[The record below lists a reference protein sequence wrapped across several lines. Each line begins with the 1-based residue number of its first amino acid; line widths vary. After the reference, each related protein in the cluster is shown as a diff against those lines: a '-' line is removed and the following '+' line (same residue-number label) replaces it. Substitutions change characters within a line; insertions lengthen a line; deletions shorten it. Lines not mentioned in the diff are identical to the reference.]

1 MSKRLALYLPSL
13 AGGGAER
20 VMVQLANEFVSRGHR
35 VDMILVHPEFTY
47 RSELDPAVNLEVINP
62 TRRLLGLHILAKT
75 TPYLRRGYDGMLC
88 CIRNFP
94 PILAKRVAR
103 SRTRVVIQEVSQP
116 SLVFAGL
123 EGKEWEARLATH
135 LGYRFVYPLADGV
148 VAVSKGVAEE
158 LQRITRIR
166 PNRLHI
172 IYNPAITLDFYEK
185 ANAPVEHPWFQSSEP
200 PVILGVAR
208 LHAVKGF
215 DILLRAFAQV
225 VQQTPARL
233 LILGEGDERTRLE
246 QLVCE
251 LNLQGLVAM
260 PGFDPNPFR
269 YMRRA
274 GVFVLSSRTE
284 GMPVALIQALA
295 CGCPVVS
302 TRCSSGVEEVLNGDQ
317 YGLVVPV
324 DDVNALAEAIL
335 RVLRGERRQAPPEW
349 LEQFR
354 VERIAEQYLRV
365 LLDCGK

>member
-1 MSKRLALYLPSL
+1 
-13 AGGGAER
+13 
-20 VMVQLANEFVSRGHR
+20 MVQLANAFISTGHQ
-35 VDMILVHPEFTY
+35 VDMILVYPDFAY
-47 RSELDPAVNLEVINP
+47 RPELDPAVNLEVINP

-75 TPYLRRGYDGMLC
+75 SPYLKRGYDAMLC

-94 PILAKRVAR
+94 PIIAKRLVRA
-103 SRTRVVIQEVSQP
+103 RTRVVIQEVSQP
-116 SLVFAGL
+116 SLVFSGL
-123 EGKEWEARLATH
+123 KERGWEARLVTP
-135 LGYRFVYPLADGV
+135 LGYRWLYPLADGV
-148 VAVSKGVAEE
+148 VAVSQGVADE
-158 LQRITRIR
+158 LRRITRIH
-166 PNRLHI
+166 PKRLHV
-172 IYNPAITLDFYEK
+172 IYNPAITPDFYEK
-185 ANAPVEHPWFQSSEP
+185 ASVPIEHPWFQPGEP
-200 PVILGVAR
+200 PVVLGVAR
-208 LHAVKGF
+208 LHPVKGF
-215 DILLRAFAQV
+215 DTLLRAFAQV
-225 VQQTPARL
+225 IQQTPARL
-233 LILGEGDERTRLE
+233 MILGEGEERPRLE

-274 GVFVLSSRTE
+274 GVFVLPSRTE

-324 DDVNALAEAIL
+324 DDVDALAGAIL

-354 VERIAEQYLRV
+354 IERIAEQYLKV
-365 LLDCGK
+365 LLG

>member
-1 MSKRLALYLPSL
+1 MGKRLAFYLPSL

-20 VMVQLANEFVSRGHR
+20 VMVQLANHYVEQGYS
-35 VDMILVHPEFTY
+35 VDMILVLPDYTY
-47 RSELDPAVNLEVINP
+47 RAELSPAVHLEVIKP
-62 TRRLLGLHILAKT
+62 TRRLLGLHIIAKT
-75 TPYLRRGYDGMLC
+75 APYFKRGYDAMLC

-94 PILAKRVAR
+94 PIIAKRVAH
-103 SRTRVVIQEVSQP
+103 SSTRVVIQEVSQP
-116 SLVFAGL
+116 HLVFQEL
-123 EGKEWEARLATH
+123 RNKTWEGRVATK
-135 LGYRFVYPLADGV
+135 LGYRFLYPLADGV

-158 LQRITRIR
+158 LRQITRIR
-166 PNRLHI
+166 PERLHV
-172 IYNPAITLDFYEK
+172 IYNPAITPDFYEK
-185 ANAPVEHPWFQSSEP
+185 ANAPVEHPWFQAGQP
-200 PVILGVAR
+200 PVVLGVAR
-208 LHAVKGF
+208 LHPVKGF
-215 DILLRAFAQV
+215 DTLIRAFAQV

-233 LILGEGDERTRLE
+233 VILGEGSERSQLE

-251 LNLQGLVAM
+251 LNLQGLVDM

-302 TRCSSGVEEVLNGDQ
+302 TRSSSGVEEVLNGDQ
-317 YGLVVPV
+317 YGIVTPV
-324 DDVNALAEAIL
+324 DDVDALAAAIL

-354 VERIAEQYLRV
+354 IEHIAQQYLKV
-365 LLDCGK
+365 MLG